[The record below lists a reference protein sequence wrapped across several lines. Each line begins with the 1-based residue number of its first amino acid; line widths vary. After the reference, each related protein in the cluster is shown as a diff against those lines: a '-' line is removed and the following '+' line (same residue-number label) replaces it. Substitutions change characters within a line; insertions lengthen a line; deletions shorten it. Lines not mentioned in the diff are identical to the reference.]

1 MLGGSSVAV
10 VLLHLV
16 LVEADQ
22 VQCEQLGGW
31 VISSLRVA
39 ALDPDG
45 PAIKFY
51 PQILDLLLI
60 IRHLDFTV
68 VIFQASI
75 RAVFVQNYHW

>member
-1 MLGGSSVAV
+1 MAV

-22 VQCEQLGGW
+22 VQCEQLGGRW

-60 IRHLDFTV
+60 IRRLDFTV
-68 VIFQASI
+68 VIFQVSI
-75 RAVFVQNYHW
+75 REAVL

>member
-1 MLGGSSVAV
+1 MAV

-22 VQCEQLGGW
+22 VECEQLGGW

-60 IRHLDFTV
+60 IRHLEFTV

-75 RAVFVQNYHW
+75 RAVFMQNYYW